1 MAKGR
6 REDLKTVWEA
16 SDNWY
21 VLESTPFD
29 VDGKVYEIGRD
40 FRGYWLAD
48 EEAEAE
54 VKLRL
59 KQDGWETIEGLLSRP
74 TIEEADQKY
83 VEFDKKC
90 AKDLS
95 DVTLALKHGQEA
107 NEEEEKESSE
117 EKLERSLAA
126 EAFEQAALSE
136 EPAIKATKGNIHSTG
151 NKHRRHWKF
160 CRSSGK
166 IKPWKKVWQPCS
178 NKERSS

>member
-16 SDNWY
+16 SDYWT
-21 VLESTPFD
+21 VIESTEFD

-74 TIEEADQKY
+74 TIEGADHEY
-83 VEFDKKC
+83 VESDKNC

-95 DVTLALKHGQEA
+95 DVTLDIKDGQEA
-107 NEEEEKESSE
+107 NEKEEEESSDE
-117 EKLERSLAA
+117 ELERRLAA
-126 EAFEQAALSE
+126 EAFEQAALSK
-136 EPAIKATKGNIHSTG
+136 EPAIIFHSTE
-151 NKHRRHWKF
+151 NKYRRHWKF

-166 IKPWKKVWQPCS
+166 NQPWKKVWQPCC
-178 NKERSS
+178 NKQRSS